1 MKSKSLLTAA
11 VFLTLV
17 GLPLLAEAARPPQN
31 PGAILRNP
39 RALSRYLKLT
49 PEQNA
54 TFKTLREALQ
64 ADLKPLQEQV
74 KPLKDQLETQLDAAS
89 PDACAVGQTAVAL
102 DAVRDDIRA
111 AYQKF
116 DEAFS
121 AILTPEQL
129 EKYEHLKEAAGLY
142 EEEED

>member
-1 MKSKSLLTAA
+1 MKTKSLLTAA
-11 VFLTLV
+11 AFLALV

-39 RALSRYLKLT
+39 RALARYLKLT
-49 PEQNA
+49 PEQAA
-54 TFKTLREALQ
+54 TFRTLQQELQ
-64 ADLKPLQEQV
+64 ADLKPLQGQL
-74 KPLKDQLETQLDAAS
+74 KPLKDQLETQLDAAA
-89 PDACAVGQTAVAL
+89 PEACAVGQTAVAL

-111 AYQKF
+111 AYQGF

-129 EKYEHLKEAAGLY
+129 AKYEHLKEAAGLY
-142 EEEED
+142 EEDEG